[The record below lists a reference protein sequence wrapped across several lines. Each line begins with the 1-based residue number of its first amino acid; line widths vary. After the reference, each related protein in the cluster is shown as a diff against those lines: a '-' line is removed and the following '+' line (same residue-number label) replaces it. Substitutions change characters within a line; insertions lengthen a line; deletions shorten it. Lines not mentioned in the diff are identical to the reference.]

1 MELTMAMKCCLL
13 LVVSCALLTTPVA
26 ARPSHR
32 QKRVSDQRL
41 AELETLLA
49 LARMKNRKFVTVP
62 VGYGLIDVH
71 QIGRRKRSEPL
82 EIGHQDPS
90 SSSSSSSSDYD
101 LHAFSSANSDSIK
114 EEPLLGGNY
123 SDDEESSEV
132 EDSGRDR
139 TGYMLAGLRPGPRES
154 FFLGMRGDQQHPRFF

>member
-1 MELTMAMKCCLL
+1 MELTMVMKCCLL

-49 LARMKNRKFVTVP
+49 LARMKYRKFVTVP

-90 SSSSSSSSDYD
+90 SNDYD
-101 LHAFSSANSDSIK
+101 QADMHAFSSADSDSVK
-114 EEPLLGGNY
+114 EEQLLGGNY

-132 EDSGRDR
+132 EESGKDR
-139 TGYMLAGLRPGPRES
+139 TGYMLAGLRPGPRTAL
-154 FFLGMRGDQQHPRFF
+154 FLGMRGQQHPRFI

>member
-1 MELTMAMKCCLL
+1 MELTMVMKCCLL
-13 LVVSCALLTTPVA
+13 LVVSCALLTTPVT

-82 EIGHQDPS
+82 EIGHQDA
-90 SSSSSSSSDYD
+90 SSSDYD
-101 LHAFSSANSDSIK
+101 QADVQHAFSSADSDSVK
-114 EEPLLGGNY
+114 EEQFLGRNY

-132 EDSGRDR
+132 EESGKDR
-139 TGYMLAGLRPGPRES
+139 TGYMLAGLRHGPRAAL
-154 FFLGMRGDQQHPRFF
+154 FLGMRGQQQHPRFI